1 MFNFYLKKRDPD
13 TAAPENW
20 RERAMLSIA
29 AVWPCAGGAGSL
41 VFNFPVS
48 ACFFFF
54 ALFRGSQLRPCGP
67 AQAVPVAL
75 SLRL

>member
-1 MFNFYLKKRDPD
+1 MSKGFGVFNFYLKKRDPD

-48 ACFFFF
+48 ACFFF
-54 ALFRGSQLRPCGP
+54 LLCLEVLNCGR
-67 AQAVPVAL
+67 VAL
-75 SLRL
+75 RRRCR